1 MTDENFSRNAH
12 LNPDY
17 SSNSYAIYFFFL
29 PFMSYTRKSNML

>member
-1 MTDENFSRNAH
+1 MTDEKFSRNAH

-17 SSNSYAIYFFFL
+17 SPNSYAVYFL